1 VKGDLERLIAAV
13 EAGDFD
19 ASNIRPARFNAFIDA
34 CEVTLPQDVR
44 GLTTAAWQAYNGSLD
59 AALRLHEAL
68 LPGWGWAV
76 DWRDDG
82 FVMAWLSPNLN
93 RMPEAERAAA
103 PLVDERNY
111 SGKPARAWL
120 LAILRAMAKREEG

>member
-1 VKGDLERLIAAV
+1 VKGDLERLIEAV
-13 EAGDFD
+13 EAGTASTMRFEDCGFD
-19 ASNIRPARFNAFIDA
+19 GWA
-34 CEVTLPQDVR
+34 EL
-44 GLTTAAWQAYNGSLD
+44 AYHGSLD

>member
-1 VKGDLERLIAAV
+1 VTDMERLIEAV
-13 EAGDFD
+13 EAGTVAQTTNAIVRYATWQAVAIGPDLD
-19 ASNIRPARFNAFIDA
+19 TPGLASR
-34 CEVTLPQDVR
+34 
-44 GLTTAAWQAYNGSLD
+44 AYNGSLD

-111 SGKPARAWL
+111 SGKPARSWL
-120 LAILRAMAKREEG
+120 LAILRALAKREEG

>member
-1 VKGDLERLIAAV
+1 VKGDLERLIEGV
-13 EAGDFD
+13 KGNWWPD
-19 ASNIRPARFNAFIDA
+19 IRDVQNFSRH
-34 CEVTLPQDVR
+34 CEGAIPDDVR
-44 GLTTAAWQAYNGSLD
+44 SLWVDAWGAYHGSLD

-93 RMPEAERAAA
+93 RMSEAERATA

-120 LAILRAMAKREEG
+120 LAILRALAKREEG

>member
-13 EAGDFD
+13 EAGALCQGDVLSLED
-19 ASNIRPARFNAFIDA
+19 GAMIDGALARAGADQA
-34 CEVTLPQDVR
+34 LWEEVTM
-44 GLTTAAWQAYNGSLD
+44 AMNGSLD

-93 RMPEAERAAA
+93 RMSEAERATA

-120 LAILRAMAKREEG
+120 LAILRALAKREEG